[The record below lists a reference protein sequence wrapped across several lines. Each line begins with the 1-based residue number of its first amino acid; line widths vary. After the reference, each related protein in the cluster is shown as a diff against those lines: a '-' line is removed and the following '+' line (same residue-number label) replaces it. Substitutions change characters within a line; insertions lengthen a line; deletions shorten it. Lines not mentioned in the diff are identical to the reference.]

1 MILIQYK
8 MSTIQS
14 EHQFKSQNLVVRA
27 DITTNGRYANQFIR
41 AMAAHFIA
49 ENLGAQPFY
58 PPINLGKL
66 GIQLYR
72 PSTTNTIPTYSHCGT
87 AQSDSAAQQTIDLAE
102 SNFMD
107 YTRRPIPEPINS
119 THSPS
124 IILDL
129 NQIYCQTPEHAIK
142 MKDFLHGELEQEG
155 IKQANPHRER
165 YEKNNDVFIHVRL
178 GDVPFHNPGSAYYD
192 KVLSSLNFTSG
203 YISSDTINH
212 PICMALIRK
221 YKLQIINQH
230 IQIEDLLQFGSTC
243 KYIILSAGTFSWLI
257 GVLGFNSQSQ
267 VYYPDPALK
276 RRWHGDIFECMS
288 EWQKINY

>member
-1 MILIQYK
+1 MTENNHNLI
-8 MSTIQS
+8 I
-14 EHQFKSQNLVVRA
+14 RA
-27 DITTNGRYANQFIR
+27 DTTNNGRYANQFIR

-49 ENLGAQPFY
+49 ENLVAQPLY
-58 PPINLGKL
+58 PPINVGKL
-66 GIQLYR
+66 GIQLYQ
-72 PSTTNTIPTYSHCGT
+72 PSIATTIPTYSHCET
-87 AQSDSAAQQTIDLAE
+87 LQSDSAVQQTTNLIE

-107 YTRRPIPEPINS
+107 YTRQPIPKPINS
-119 THSPS
+119 MHSPTT
-124 IILDL
+124 ILDL

-142 MKDFLHGELEQEG
+142 MKDFLHEESVRDA
-155 IKQANPHRER
+155 IKQANSHRER

-178 GDVPFHNPGSAYYD
+178 GDVPFHNPGFAYYD

-221 YKLQIINQH
+221 YKLQIINPH
-230 IQIEDLLQFGSTC
+230 IQIEDVLQFGSTC

-276 RRWHGDIFECMS
+276 RRWHGDIFECMP
-288 EWQKINY
+288 EWQKISY